1 MSEPSSSEVLPFE
14 ASSFASL
21 PSEPLM
27 PELPAQRSN
36 GQSGSNHS
44 LAASFSHWQPPA
56 HALAIQTLDCHTG
69 GEPLRI
75 ITGGFAQLFG
85 TTVLAQ
91 RADCAQHHDAL
102 RQLLMFEPRGHADM
116 YGCVL
121 TAPERPDSAF
131 GVIFLHNEGYS
142 TMCGHAMIA
151 LAKIAVE
158 SGAVAVTLPVSQF
171 QVDAPCGQ
179 VKLYAEVQQTAAGYR
194 VGDSWF
200 DNVPSFAEGPPR
212 QVEVAGLGTVTYQ
225 LAYGG
230 AYYAYVDANS
240 IGLSLA
246 ADNHQTI
253 IALGR
258 RIKQQ
263 VAAQHPIKHPTDAEL
278 SFLYGVIFTGPAH
291 GNNADMRNV
300 CVFADGEL
308 DRSPTGSGVSGL
320 AAILHRN
327 GHWPASNSL
336 RVESIT
342 GAVFSISVQQ
352 QLSIGDLKAVIPQ
365 VRGQAYVSGRHQFFL
380 DPQDPFPQGFIFR

>member
-1 MSEPSSSEVLPFE
+1 MSEPFVSEAFLPE
-14 ASSFASL
+14 PDPVQSSFAVVPPPDH
-21 PSEPLM
+21 PSGPGLQ
-27 PELPAQRSN
+27 PD
-36 GQSGSNHS
+36 
-44 LAASFSHWQPPA
+44 AAAVFRRWQA
-56 HALAIQTLDCHTG
+56 AADIRMIETLDCHTG

-75 ITGGFAQLFG
+75 ITGGFAPLKG
-85 TTVLAQ
+85 STVLAR
-91 RADCAQHHDAL
+91 RADCARRFDAL

-121 TAPERPDSAF
+121 TKAERPDSAF

-142 TMCGHAMIA
+142 TMCGHAMLA
-151 LAKIAVE
+151 LAKVAVE
-158 SGAVAVTLPVSQF
+158 SGAVTVTSPVSQF
-171 QVDAPCGQ
+171 QVDAPCGPVQ
-179 VKLYAEVQQTAAGYR
+179 LYAQVLQTETGYR
-194 VGDSWF
+194 VADSWF
-200 DNVPSFAEGPPR
+200 DNVPSFADGPPR
-212 QVEVAGLGTVTYQ
+212 QVDVEGLGTVTYQ

-240 IGLSLA
+240 VGLSLA
-246 ADNHQTI
+246 AENHQAI

-291 GNNADMRNV
+291 SPHADLRNV

-320 AAILHRN
+320 AAMLHRN
-327 GHWPASNSL
+327 GHWPDSNNL

-342 GAVFSISVQQ
+342 GAVFSISIQQ
-352 QLSIGDLKAVIPQ
+352 QLSLGALQAVVPQ
-365 VRGQAYVSGRHQFFL
+365 VRGQAYVTGRHQFFL
-380 DPQDPFPQGFIFR
+380 DPHDPFPQGFIFR

>member
-1 MSEPSSSEVLPFE
+1 MSDP
-14 ASSFASL
+14 
-21 PSEPLM
+21 
-27 PELPAQRSN
+27 LPAKPLPQKPHMAEAPSQGPN
-36 GQSGSNHS
+36 GQSGSGPGV
-44 LAASFSHWQPPA
+44 AAAFNQWQPPA
-56 HALAIQTLDCHTG
+56 GALAIQTLDCHTG

-75 ITGGFAQLFG
+75 ITGGFAPLKG
-85 TTVLAQ
+85 STVLAQ
-91 RADCAQHHDAL
+91 RADCAQQHDAL

-121 TAPERPDSAF
+121 TTAERPDSAF

-151 LAKIAVE
+151 LAKVAVE
-158 SGAVAVTLPVSQF
+158 SGAVAVTLPVSKF
-171 QVDAPCGQ
+171 QVDAPCGA
-179 VKLYAEVQQTAAGYR
+179 VTLYAQVRQTETGYR
-194 VGDSWF
+194 VDDSWF
-200 DNVPSFAEGPPR
+200 DNVPSFADGAPR

-230 AYYAYVDANS
+230 AYYAYVDAAS
-240 IGLSLA
+240 IGLSLR
-246 ADNHQTI
+246 ADNHQAI

-263 VAAQHPIKHPTDAEL
+263 VAAQHLILHPTDAEL

-291 GNNADMRNV
+291 SDNADLRNV

-320 AAILHRN
+320 AAILQRN
-327 GHWPASNSL
+327 GQWPASNSL

-342 GAVFSISVQQ
+342 GTVFSIRIER
-352 QLSIGDLKAVIPQ
+352 QLSLGEVDAVIPQ
-365 VRGQAYVSGRHQFFL
+365 VRGQAFVSGRHQFLL

>member
-1 MSEPSSSEVLPFE
+1 MSEP
-14 ASSFASL
+14 
-21 PSEPLM
+21 
-27 PELPAQRSN
+27 LPAEPVSPKTLLAKSPAQGPN
-36 GQSGSNHS
+36 GQSKPRPD
-44 LAASFSHWQPPA
+44 LAAAFNHWQPPA
-56 HALAIQTLDCHTG
+56 GAVAIQTLDCHTG

-75 ITGGFAQLFG
+75 ITSGFAPLNG

-91 RADCAQHHDAL
+91 RAECAQQHDAL

-151 LAKIAVE
+151 LAKVAVE

-171 QVDAPCGQ
+171 QVDAPCGPVQ
-179 VKLYAEVQQTAAGYR
+179 LYAQVRQTEAGYR

-200 DNVPSFAEGPPR
+200 DNVPSFADGPPR
-212 QVEVAGLGTVTYQ
+212 QIEVAGLGTVTYQ

-230 AYYAYVDANS
+230 AYYAYVEANS

-246 ADNHQTI
+246 AGNHQAI
-253 IALGR
+253 IAAGR
-258 RIKQQ
+258 CIKQQ
-263 VAAQHPIKHPTDAEL
+263 VAAQHPIKHPTDTEL

-291 GNNADMRNV
+291 SDHADVRNV

-327 GHWPASNSL
+327 GHWPVSNQL

-342 GAVFSISVQQ
+342 GAVFSISIRR
-352 QLSIGDLKAVIPQ
+352 QLRLGTIDAVIPQ
-365 VRGQAYVSGRHQFFL
+365 VRGQAYISGRHQFFL
-380 DPQDPFPQGFIFR
+380 DPQDPFPQGFLFR

>member
-1 MSEPSSSEVLPFE
+1 
-14 ASSFASL
+14 
-21 PSEPLM
+21 M
-27 PELPAQRSN
+27 PESFLPEPVLTTSPATSELHQP
-36 GQSGSNHS
+36 SGNNAAPTAT
-44 LAASFSHWQPPA
+44 LAATSAIHAWQPA
-56 HALAIQTLDCHTG
+56 RDTLVISTLDCHTG

-75 ITGGFAQLFG
+75 ITAGFAPLEG
-85 TTVLAQ
+85 NTVLAR
-91 RADCAQHHDAL
+91 RADCASRFDAL

-121 TAPERPDSAF
+121 TPAERPDSAF

-151 LAKIAVE
+151 LAKVAVE

-171 QVDAPCGQ
+171 QVDAPCGPVQ
-179 VKLYAEVQQTAAGYR
+179 LYAQVRQTETGYQ
-194 VGDSWF
+194 VDDSWF
-200 DNVPSFAEGPPR
+200 DNVPSFADGAPT

-230 AYYAYVDANS
+230 AFYAYVDANS
-240 IGLSLA
+240 IGLSLDA
-246 ADNHQTI
+246 NNHQAI

-291 GNNADMRNV
+291 SDNADLRNV

-320 AAILHRN
+320 AAILHRDC
-327 GHWPASNSL
+327 HWPDSNSL

-342 GAVFSISVQQ
+342 GAVFSISIQQ
-352 QLSIGDLKAVIPQ
+352 QLALGGHSAVIPQ
-365 VRGQAYVSGRHQFFL
+365 VRGQAYISGRHQFFL
-380 DPQDPFPQGFIFR
+380 DPKDPFPQGFIFR

>member
-1 MSEPSSSEVLPFE
+1 MSEPL
-14 ASSFASL
+14 AAKSFSPKPYL
-21 PSEPLM
+21 KESPSQAP
-27 PELPAQRSN
+27 S
-36 GQSGSNHS
+36 GQSGSD
-44 LAASFSHWQPPA
+44 AAAAFNHWQPPA
-56 HALAIQTLDCHTG
+56 GALAIQTLDCHTG

-75 ITGGFAQLFG
+75 ITAGFAPLNG
-85 TTVLAQ
+85 STVLAQ
-91 RADCAQHHDAL
+91 RANCAQQHDAL

-121 TAPERPDSAF
+121 TPAERPDSAF

-151 LAKIAVE
+151 LAKMAVE
-158 SGAVAVTLPVSQF
+158 TGAVAVTLPVSQF

-179 VKLYAEVQQTAAGYR
+179 VTLYAQVRQTDAGYR

-200 DNVPSFAEGPPR
+200 DNVPSFADGPPR

-246 ADNHQTI
+246 AGNHQAI
-253 IALGR
+253 IAAGR
-258 RIKQQ
+258 CIKQQ
-263 VAAQHPIKHPTDAEL
+263 VAALHPIKHPTDAEL
-278 SFLYGVIFTGPAH
+278 SFLYGVIFTGPALSE
-291 GNNADMRNV
+291 NADQRNV

-320 AAILHRN
+320 SAILHRN
-327 GHWPASNSL
+327 GHWPASNQL

-342 GAVFSISVQQ
+342 GAVFSISIQQ
-352 QLSIGDLKAVIPQ
+352 QLQLGAFEAVIPQ
-365 VRGQAYVSGRHQFFL
+365 VRGQAFVSGRHQFFL
-380 DPQDPFPQGFIFR
+380 DQQDPFPQGFIFR

>member
-1 MSEPSSSEVLPFE
+1 MSEPISP
-14 ASSFASL
+14 
-21 PSEPLM
+21 EPLFAQSVSSG
-27 PELPAQRSN
+27 PLLAELPAQKPPFASA
-36 GQSGSNHS
+36 SNHELS
-44 LAASFSHWQPPA
+44 AATILQHWQPPLG
-56 HALAIQTLDCHTG
+56 ALAIQTLDCHTG

-75 ITGGFAQLFG
+75 ITTGFAPLEG
-85 TTVLAQ
+85 STVLAQ
-91 RADCAQHHDAL
+91 RADCVQQHDAL

-151 LAKIAVE
+151 LAKVAVE

-179 VKLYAEVQQTAAGYR
+179 VTLYAQVQQTEAGYR
-194 VGDSWF
+194 VDDSWF
-200 DNVPSFAEGPPR
+200 DNVPSFADGTPR

-246 ADNHQTI
+246 AENHQAI
-253 IALGR
+253 IAFGR

-263 VAAQHPIKHPTDAEL
+263 VAEQHLILHPTAADL

-291 GNNADMRNV
+291 NNADMRNV

-320 AAILHRN
+320 AAILYRDGN
-327 GHWPASNSL
+327 WPASNQL

-342 GAVFSISVQQ
+342 GAVFSISIKQQ
-352 QLSIGDLKAVIPQ
+352 IQLGTIDAVIPQ
-365 VRGQAYVSGRHQFFL
+365 VRGQAFVSGRHQFFL

>member
-1 MSEPSSSEVLPFE
+1 MPEPFLF
-14 ASSFASL
+14 
-21 PSEPLM
+21 EPLL
-27 PELPAQRSN
+27 PEPVLATSPWPVTPQPEHS
-36 GQSGSNHS
+36 SGDGLGSH
-44 LAASFSHWQPPA
+44 AAAAFRRWQA
-56 HALAIQTLDCHTG
+56 AADLRMIETLDCHTG

-75 ITGGFAQLFG
+75 ITGGFAVLEG
-85 TTVLAQ
+85 CTVLAQ
-91 RADCAQHHDAL
+91 RADCAQQHDAL

-121 TAPERPDSAF
+121 TRAERPDSAF

-151 LAKIAVE
+151 LAKVAVE

-171 QVDAPCGQ
+171 QVDAPCGPVQ
-179 VKLYAEVQQTAAGYR
+179 LYAQVRQTDAGYR
-194 VGDSWF
+194 VDDSWF
-200 DNVPSFAEGPPR
+200 DNVPSFADGPPR
-212 QVEVAGLGTVTYQ
+212 QVDVEGLGTVTYQ

-240 IGLSLA
+240 VGLSLA
-246 ADNHQTI
+246 AENHQAI

-278 SFLYGVIFTGPAH
+278 SFLYGVIFTGPSH
-291 GNNADMRNV
+291 SPKADLRNV

-320 AAILHRN
+320 AAILRRD
-327 GHWPASNSL
+327 GLWPGSNSL

-342 GAVFSISVQQ
+342 GAVFTISIQR
-352 QLSIGDLKAVIPQ
+352 QLQLGTFDAVVPQ
-365 VRGQAYVSGRHQFFL
+365 VHGQAYISGRHQFFL

>member
-1 MSEPSSSEVLPFE
+1 
-14 ASSFASL
+14 
-21 PSEPLM
+21 M
-27 PELPAQRSN
+27 PEPFLPEPVLATSPWPVTPQPEHS
-36 GQSGSNHS
+36 SGDGLGSH
-44 LAASFSHWQPPA
+44 AAAAFRRWQA
-56 HALAIQTLDCHTG
+56 AADHRMIETLDCHTG

-75 ITGGFAQLFG
+75 ITNGFAALEG
-85 TTVLAQ
+85 STVLAR
-91 RADCAQHHDAL
+91 RADCARRFDAL

-151 LAKIAVE
+151 LAKVAVE

-171 QVDAPCGQ
+171 QVDAPCGPVQ
-179 VKLYAEVQQTAAGYR
+179 LYAQVRQTDTGYR
-194 VGDSWF
+194 VDDSWF
-200 DNVPSFAEGPPR
+200 DNVPSFTDGPPR

-230 AYYAYVDANS
+230 AYYAYVDAAS
-240 IGLSLA
+240 VGLSLA
-246 ADNHQTI
+246 AENHQAI

-278 SFLYGVIFTGPAH
+278 SFLYGVIFTGPSH
-291 GNNADMRNV
+291 SPNADLRNV

-320 AAILHRN
+320 AAILHRD
-327 GHWPASNSL
+327 GHWPDCNSL

-342 GAVFSISVQQ
+342 GAVFTISIQR
-352 QLSIGDLKAVIPQ
+352 QLQLGTFDAVIPQ
-365 VRGQAYVSGRHQFFL
+365 VRGQAYISGRHQFFL